1 LRAGCRAIDRN
12 QARIDVADLPVAG
25 LNPRKEKPIRYDRE
39 ALPARY
45 GFNYVG
51 SLSGFCE
58 DLGVFGM
65 IAAVNVAD
73 VVSPSG

>member
-12 QARIDVADLPVAG
+12 QARINVADPSVAS
-25 LNPRKEKPIRYDRE
+25 LNPRKEKPVRYDRE
-39 ALPARY
+39 PLPARY
-45 GFNYVG
+45 GGNNVG

-58 DLGVFGM
+58 DLRVFGM